1 MMIAS
6 SLRTAATRIRR
17 HTAVDAGPDG
27 QHLSLAS
34 LRSTLDERSRGASWT
49 LHADGVLGRALVLDG
64 GAAVSFP
71 MVLSGEVTFTA
82 RAMLLPHDW
91 RDRNGTARAWV
102 QVTGAAGD
110 AREVWSDTM
119 PASDRGHP
127 RGHVARVAIP
137 ADTTLLTLGIDVLEV
152 QSPYPL
158 ERGMWLEPA
167 ITDAGAPSIKSHLE
181 RGAASTSE
189 LAPVIS
195 VLVPVHDP
203 PPDLLEE
210 AIASIRTQTYSHWEL
225 CLVDDG
231 SQDPRVISALQTH
244 AASDPRIRLVRH
256 DAARGISAAT
266 NAALAIAT
274 GQFIAL
280 LDHDDT
286 LTADALQRVA
296 DTIAAEPDLDMIYSD
311 EDVVGDV
318 GLIER
323 HVKPGWSPEH
333 MAALMYTC
341 HLGVYRRSVAAELG
355 GFASRFDGCQDY
367 DFVLRLIERT
377 DRIAHLPRVLYHWRA
392 HAGSTA
398 GGDQAK
404 PLAYLAQ
411 QGVIG
416 EHLARSGITADVQFG
431 QSPGLH
437 RVVHRVDP
445 STSVDLVL
453 AVATAEGL
461 SEAASSWLTQPHP
474 TWHLILSAPEDLLD
488 TATAALHDA
497 GLQDDRIT
505 LIPAPHAADPTAAL
519 THAAS
524 TATAQHLLLMQTPA
538 VALTHDWLTRLLGYS
553 AQTGIAAAGPVT
565 LAPDGR
571 IQDAGIAI
579 PDGIPL
585 HLHYGEPARAAPPAV
600 YNLSAVSEMLCTS
613 RAHHERL
620 GGLHP
625 EYRGLTLIEYCLRAG
640 DHGLRTVIV
649 PDARLHTT
657 GPDTTTNDLPAL
669 WHLHDEWATTHTH
682 DPYYNPNYRTD
693 RGDFVLRHYD

>member
-1 MMIAS
+1 VVS
-6 SLRTAATRIRR
+6 YPLTLAAD
-17 HTAVDAGPDG
+17 VGF
-27 QHLSLAS
+27 S
-34 LRSTLDERSRGASWT
+34 
-49 LHADGVLGRALVLDG
+49 
-64 GAAVSFP
+64 
-71 MVLSGEVTFTA
+71 A

-91 RDRNGTARAWV
+91 RDRDGAVRAFLA
-102 QVTGAAGD
+102 VTDAGGS
-110 AREVWSDTM
+110 RRVLWQGSLH
-119 PASDRGHP
+119 ASDRGAP
-127 RGHVARVAIP
+127 RGRSLECTVPESTVLLELGTESQHAARR
-137 ADTTLLTLGIDVLEV
+137 
-152 QSPYPL
+152 YPL
-158 ERGMWLEPA
+158 ERMIWVEPTL
-167 ITDAGAPSIKSHLE
+167 TDPGAPT
-181 RGAASTSE
+181 AAP
-189 LAPVIS
+189 LAEPMLTVGQGSVPVIS

-203 PPDLLEE
+203 HLEMLEE
-210 AIASIRTQTYSHWEL
+210 AIASVRHQTYPHWEL
-225 CLVDDG
+225 CLTDDG
-231 SQDPRVISALQTH
+231 CHRSEIILALQRH
-244 AASDPRIRLVRH
+244 AASDPRIHLIRH
-256 DAARGISAAT
+256 DEAAGISAAT
-266 NAALAIAT
+266 NAALAQAT
-274 GQFIAL
+274 GDFVAL
-280 LDHDDT
+280 LDHDDS
-286 LTADALQRVA
+286 LSEDALARVA
-296 DTIAAEPDLDMIYSD
+296 QVIDGQPDVDMIYSD
-311 EDVVGDV
+311 EDTIVDGRRVWA
-318 GLIER
+318 
-323 HVKPGWSPEH
+323 HHKPGWSPDT
-333 MAALMYTC
+333 LRTNGYTC
-341 HLGVYRRSVAAELG
+341 HLGVYRRSLLQEIG
-355 GFASRFDGCQDY
+355 GFRTEYNGSQDV
-367 DFVLRLIERT
+367 DMILRLVERT
-377 DRIAHLPRVLYHWRA
+377 ERIAHIPRVLYHWRA

-453 AVATAEGL
+453 AIHSPEGL
-461 SEAASSWLTQPHP
+461 SEAASSWLAQPHP

-519 THAAS
+519 AHAAG

-553 AQTGIAAAGPVT
+553 AQTGIAAAGPVI

-649 PDARLHTT
+649 PDARLRTT

-669 WHLHDEWATTHTH
+669 WRLHDEWATTHTH